1 MTWMGPALQSVIQR
15 DLGLFCSSECGRGRE
30 FHMSPGALVHNI
42 LQSQGDHG
50 NHQGT
55 SNTLS
60 P

>member
-1 MTWMGPALQSVIQR
+1 MTWTGPALQSAVQR
-15 DLGLFCSSECGRGRE
+15 DLGLFCSSECGHE
-30 FHMSPGALVHNI
+30 FHMSPEVLVHNI